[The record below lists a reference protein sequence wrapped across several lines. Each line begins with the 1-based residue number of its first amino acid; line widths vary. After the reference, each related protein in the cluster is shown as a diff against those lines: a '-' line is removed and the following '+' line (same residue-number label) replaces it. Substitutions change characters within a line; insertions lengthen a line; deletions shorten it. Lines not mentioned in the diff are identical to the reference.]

1 MKQIA
6 VFNHKGGVAK
16 TTTTFHLAWKL
27 AQLGHR
33 IMLVDCDPQCNLTG
47 AFLGEFKGDDYPFES
62 MDSRNPKNIRDA
74 VRPPF
79 ESRPYPISAVELVQ
93 TPFQENL
100 YLLPGH
106 VGLAEYE
113 SQLAVAHEV
122 SNTLSALQNIPGA
135 LRFAI
140 EKTAAAN
147 DIDFALVDM
156 SPSLGAINQNL
167 FMTSE
172 AFFIPMAPDLFS
184 AMALRSLSRVLP
196 KWADWGKQAAENP
209 ILRTAN
215 YPFPEIL
222 PKYLGSIVQN
232 FQNRAHGT
240 KPTKAFQVW
249 LDKLKQVK
257 NDDLLNAL
265 NSTQM
270 LLPDETYK
278 NSEAPTDG
286 FLMEIGNFD
295 SLVAVA
301 QDLAKPVFAIDPAS
315 DIGVRGNVAMSYQA
329 EINNVNQNFDSGA
342 KKIVALTEDIQPG
355 AHYSVEKTIPAP

>member
-16 TTTTFHLAWKL
+16 TTTTFHLGWKM

-33 IMLVDCDPQCNLTG
+33 VMLVDCDPQCNLTG
-47 AFLGEFKGDDYPFES
+47 AFLGEFEGDDYPFES
-62 MDSRNPKNIRDA
+62 EDPQRPKNIRDA

-79 ESRPYPISAVELVQ
+79 ESRPYPIFAVELVQ
-93 TPFQENL
+93 TPSQENL

-156 SPSLGAINQNL
+156 SPSLGAINQNI

-172 AFFIPMAPDLFS
+172 AFLIPMAPDLFS
-184 AMALRSLSRVLP
+184 AMALRSLSRILP

-232 FQNRAHGT
+232 FQNSAPGT

-257 NDDLLNAL
+257 NNDLLNAL
-265 NSTQM
+265 NSAQM
-270 LLPDETYK
+270 LLPAETYK

-295 SLVAVA
+295 NLVAWS
-301 QDLAKPVFAIDPAS
+301 QELAKPVFAIDPVS
-315 DIGVRGNVAMSYQA
+315 HIGVWRNVARSYQA
-329 EINNVNQNFDSGA
+329 EINDVNQTFDSGA
-342 KKIVALTEDIQPG
+342 KKIIALTQDIQPG
-355 AHYSVEKTIPAP
+355 AHYSVEKTTPAP